1 MAQLYPDFAESSL
14 DIIVP
19 TVKRLRQTF
28 NSQKTKD
35 IEYRLV
41 QLRKLYW
48 ALVDNTPAIVEACKA
63 DLGKSVYETFLT
75 EIDWCKNDI
84 LFVCNNLKKWAKD
97 ESAPD
102 IPLMNKLLSP
112 RIRKDPLGCILII
125 GTYNFPIQL
134 AIGPLVG
141 AIAAGCTA
149 VLKPSENAPGA
160 AMILAKLVAAL
171 DSESYDCI
179 QGAIPQTTE
188 LLNQKWDKIFVT
200 GSVGV
205 GTIVAKK
212 AAETLTPVTLEL
224 GGRNPA
230 IVTKNADVR
239 LAARRLLWGKFMNA
253 GQVCI
258 SQNYTL
264 IDKEVLPG
272 FIKELKT
279 AMKEFYPDGAKAS
292 PDYGRI
298 VNNKQW
304 QRMKKMID
312 NTKGKILIGG
322 TMDEADRF
330 LEPTV
335 IQVNDIKDSVITEE
349 SFGPIFTI
357 FPVDNLDQAIRI
369 ANEVH
374 DTPLGA
380 YPFGT
385 KAETEKVLLNI
396 RSGGAS
402 VNDSYFHGCIPT
414 LPFGGVGDSGSGS
427 YRGRASFECFTHRRS
442 VTTTPGWMEGLL
454 NVRYPPYKGKL
465 VKMQKMNNGS
475 PDFDRD
481 GKVNFNLVTYVLTL
495 GAGSALGGLARY
507 LVVLVAAVGLRQY
520 LERRS
525 KL

>member
-1 MAQLYPDFAESSL
+1 MHPDHWVCQDSHRPYSKSPLTFTLY
-14 DIIVP
+14 
-19 TVKRLRQTF
+19 
-28 NSQKTKD
+28 
-35 IEYRLV
+35 YR
-41 QLRKLYW
+41 
-48 ALVDNTPAIVEACKA
+48 
-63 DLGKSVYETFLT
+63 
-75 EIDWCKNDI
+75 
-84 LFVCNNLKKWAKD
+84 
-97 ESAPD
+97 
-102 IPLMNKLLSP
+102 
-112 RIRKDPLGCILII
+112 
-125 GTYNFPIQL
+125 TYNFPIQL

-335 IQVNDIKDSVITEE
+335 IQ
-349 SFGPIFTI
+349 GM
-357 FPVDNLDQAIRI
+357 LL
-369 ANEVH
+369 H
-374 DTPLGA
+374 DFMSRL
-380 YPFGT
+380 
-385 KAETEKVLLNI
+385 I
-396 RSGGAS
+396 SRM
-402 VNDSYFHGCIPT
+402 
-414 LPFGGVGDSGSGS
+414 
-427 YRGRASFECFTHRRS
+427 RRQS
-442 VTTTPGWMEGLL
+442 
-454 NVRYPPYKGKL
+454 
-465 VKMQKMNNGS
+465 
-475 PDFDRD
+475 
-481 GKVNFNLVTYVLTL
+481 
-495 GAGSALGGLARY
+495 
-507 LVVLVAAVGLRQY
+507 
-520 LERRS
+520 
-525 KL
+525 